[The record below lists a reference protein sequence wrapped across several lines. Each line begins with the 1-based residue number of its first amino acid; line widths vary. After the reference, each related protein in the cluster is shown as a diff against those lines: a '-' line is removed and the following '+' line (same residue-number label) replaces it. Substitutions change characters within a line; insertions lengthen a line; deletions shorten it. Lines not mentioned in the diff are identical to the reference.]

1 MSYVM
6 GGISLGMGAA
16 QMIVGAAQKK
26 KAEAEKAKLDA
37 SRPQFAGSSHLDQ
50 LYKTEEAN
58 AMAGAQDTAQYKM
71 GEQQAQRNMASGL
84 GAASSAG
91 TLGQGM
97 VSKLVQNT
105 NDATMRN
112 LVNSQNLKEQR
123 MGRFG
128 NIVSQKAA
136 EGRYKFQ
143 TNQMQPWE
151 TQYSSAIGRGQ
162 AGSST
167 MSSGFQNAIGALGS
181 IGTGLASKGTGIGK
195 GTGKGKGGS
204 GGGIG
209 GGMPDSD
216 PNPNDV

>member
-1 MSYVM
+1 MSFVM
-6 GGISLGMGAA
+6 AGVTVGLGAT
-16 QMIVGAAQKK
+16 QMIVGASQKK
-26 KAEAEKAKLDA
+26 KAEREKAKLDA
-37 SRPQFAGSSHLDQ
+37 SRPQFAGSPELNQ

-58 AMAGAQDTAQYKM
+58 AMAGAQNTAQYKL
-71 GEQQAQRNMASGL
+71 GEQQSQRNMATGL

-105 NDATMRN
+105 NDASMRN
-112 LVNSQNLKEQR
+112 LVASQNLKEQR

-143 TNQMQPWE
+143 TNQMQPFE
-151 TQYSSAIGRGQ
+151 MKYSDAIAKGQ

-167 MSSGFQNAIGALGS
+167 MSAGFQNAIGGIGS
-181 IGTGLASKGTGIGK
+181 IGTELASKKKDT
-195 GTGKGKGGS
+195 
-204 GGGIG
+204 
-209 GGMPDSD
+209 
-216 PNPNDV
+216 